1 MRDKIGRFIPEGVAV
16 GIDKYAGKAY
26 NAIGNLSSGLLK
38 PIVPEFAAGAYDIGS
53 IGSLGN
59 ITNNYTQ
66 QSQNSERPINL
77 YLDRKMFGVARNNDD
92 ISRIMQEMENETI
105 RESRGGF
112 GYT

>member
-1 MRDKIGRFIPEGVAV
+1 MQGAV
-16 GIDKYAGKAY
+16 DDIKLPNVSAESV
-26 NAIGNLSSGLLK
+26 L
-38 PIVPEFAAGAYDIGS
+38 GARV
-53 IGSLGN
+53 LGGQTSN

-77 YLDRKMFGVARNNDD
+77 YLDGKMFGVARNNDD